1 MFSCRNREDC
11 ADEKICNIII
21 YATSNSSFTI
31 YFLQS
36 TPMHQYP
43 NFFLLFFLP
52 TYHRPARQVLM
63 FLVIIIFIIRH
74 NSTIKLISRKDLTE
88 RTVFPPPERLIKWD
102 RTGSIEG
109 WRRLLSPVHDVV
121 VIVII
126 SRSPP
131 PVPVRK
137 RLSDGVIIVMIL
149 VSDILIMVVGGTDAV
164 NCCMSQSMILG
175 LLVVA
180 IPSLPSLLIDA
191 TSFGCPNLVAAPL
204 PLHDS
209 ESMPNL
215 SGLSFCID
223 QTQTEHQKRKNQTGF
238 A

>member
-1 MFSCRNREDC
+1 
-11 ADEKICNIII
+11 
-21 YATSNSSFTI
+21 
-31 YFLQS
+31 
-36 TPMHQYP
+36 
-43 NFFLLFFLP
+43 
-52 TYHRPARQVLM
+52 M

-88 RTVFPPPERLIKWD
+88 RTMFPPPERLIKWD

-126 SRSPP
+126 SRSPS
-131 PVPVRK
+131 PVHRK
-137 RLSDGVIIVMIL
+137 GLSGGVIVVMIL
-149 VSDILIMVVGGTDAV
+149 VSDILIMVVGGTDAY
-164 NCCMSQSMILG
+164 CCMSQSMILG
-175 LLVVA
+175 LLVVT
-180 IPSLPSLLIDA
+180 IPTLPTLLIDA
-191 TSFGCPNLVAAPL
+191 TSFGCPDLVAAPL

>member
-1 MFSCRNREDC
+1 
-11 ADEKICNIII
+11 
-21 YATSNSSFTI
+21 
-31 YFLQS
+31 
-36 TPMHQYP
+36 
-43 NFFLLFFLP
+43 
-52 TYHRPARQVLM
+52 M

-131 PVPVRK
+131 PVRK
-137 RLSDGVIIVMIL
+137 GLSGGVIVVMIL
-149 VSDILIMVVGGTDAV
+149 VSDILIMVVGGTDAY
-164 NCCMSQSMILG
+164 CCMSQSMILG
-175 LLVVA
+175 LLVVT
-180 IPSLPSLLIDA
+180 IPTLPTLLIDA
-191 TSFGCPNLVAAPL
+191 TSFGCPDLVAAPL

>member
-1 MFSCRNREDC
+1 
-11 ADEKICNIII
+11 
-21 YATSNSSFTI
+21 
-31 YFLQS
+31 
-36 TPMHQYP
+36 
-43 NFFLLFFLP
+43 
-52 TYHRPARQVLM
+52 M

-88 RTVFPPPERLIKWD
+88 RTIFPPPERLIKWD

-126 SRSPP
+126 SRSPS

-137 RLSDGVIIVMIL
+137 GLSGGVIVVMIL
-149 VSDILIMVVGGTDAV
+149 VSDILIMVVGGTDAY
-164 NCCMSQSMILG
+164 CCMSQSMILG

-191 TSFGCPNLVAAPL
+191 TSFGCPDLVAAPL

-215 SGLSFCID
+215 SGLSFMYLSIKPKLNTKSEKIK
-223 QTQTEHQKRKNQTGF
+223 QASSARTLRKKRQMKVIPKYEARLLWYYVFFKLKLVPLLELGGT
-238 A
+238 